1 MIFPEEARRKR
12 SPESLFMTTKHWQ
25 NPTAILLCGGA
36 VIMLSLG
43 IRHGFGI
50 FLRPMTADLQ
60 WTRATFAF
68 AIALQNLVWGFS
80 QPFVGV
86 VADRFGAGRVLVAGG
101 LLYALGLALMA
112 QSTTGPELALSAGI
126 LVGLGLSG
134 TYTIVFGVVGRAFP
148 VAKRSIALGILSAM
162 ASFGQFAMLPY
173 GQSLISALGWWW
185 ALMILAANACLI
197 VPLAIPLS
205 GSRDA
210 GTAPATVHQTVS
222 AALAE
227 ARAHRGFWL
236 VTLGFF
242 VCGFQV
248 VFVATHLPAYLLD
261 KGMSV
266 DLGMVALALIGLANI
281 PGSFLAG
288 YLGARYPKKR
298 LLAGIYVARALI
310 ITAFIS
316 APLNEW
322 TVYLF
327 AIALGLVWLGTVPLT
342 SGIVAQIFGVQYLSM
357 LFGIVYLGHQIGA
370 FLGGWLAGYVFDA
383 TGSYQTVWFIAIA
396 LSIGA
401 AMANLL
407 ADERAVD
414 RPQALPQS
422 A

>member
-1 MIFPEEARRKR
+1 
-12 SPESLFMTTKHWQ
+12 MTTKRWQ

-50 FLRPMTADLQ
+50 FLRPMTLDLQ

-80 QPFVGV
+80 QPFVGM

-101 LLYALGLALMA
+101 LLYALGLSLMA
-112 QSTTGPELALSAGI
+112 QSTTGIELALSAGV

-148 VAKRSIALGILSAM
+148 VEKRSIALGILSAM

-173 GQSLISALGWWW
+173 GQSLISSLGWWW

-197 VPLAIPLS
+197 LPLAIPLS
-205 GSRDA
+205 GGRDA
-210 GTAPATVHQTVS
+210 GTAPATVQQTVS

-227 ARAHRGFWL
+227 ASAHRGFWL

-288 YLGARYPKKR
+288 YLGTRFPKKR

-310 ITAFIS
+310 IAAFIS

-357 LFGIVYLGHQIGA
+357 LFGVVYLGHQIGA
-370 FLGGWLAGYVFDA
+370 FLGGWLGGYVFDA
-383 TGSYQTVWFIAIA
+383 TGSYLVVWFIAIG

-414 RPQALPQS
+414 RLQALPQS

>member
-1 MIFPEEARRKR
+1 
-12 SPESLFMTTKHWQ
+12 MTTKRWQ

-50 FLRPMTADLQ
+50 FLRPMTLDLQ

-80 QPFVGV
+80 QPFVGM

-101 LLYALGLALMA
+101 FLYALGLSLMA
-112 QSTTGPELALSAGI
+112 QSTTGIELALSAGV

-148 VAKRSIALGILSAM
+148 VEKRSIALGILSAM

-173 GQSLISALGWWW
+173 GQSLISSLGWWW

-197 VPLAIPLS
+197 LPLAIPLS
-205 GSRDA
+205 GGRDA
-210 GTAPATVHQTVS
+210 GTAPATVQQTVS

-227 ARAHRGFWL
+227 ASAHRGFWL

-288 YLGARYPKKR
+288 YLGTRFPKKR

-310 ITAFIS
+310 IAAFIS

-357 LFGIVYLGHQIGA
+357 LFGVVYLGHQIGA
-370 FLGGWLAGYVFDA
+370 FLGGWLGGYVFDA
-383 TGSYQTVWFIAIA
+383 TGSYLVVWFIAIG

-414 RPQALPQS
+414 RLQALPQS

>member
-1 MIFPEEARRKR
+1 MSTKR
-12 SPESLFMTTKHWQ
+12 WQ

-36 VIMLSLG
+36 IIMLSLG

-50 FLRPMTADLQ
+50 FLRPMTLDLQ
-60 WTRATFAF
+60 WPRATFAF

-80 QPFVGV
+80 QPFVGM

-101 LLYALGLALMA
+101 LCYAAGLALMA
-112 QSTTGPELALSAGI
+112 QSTTGLELALSTGVLI
-126 LVGLGLSG
+126 GLGLSG
-134 TYTIVFGVVGRAFP
+134 TYTIVIGVVGRAFP
-148 VAKRSIALGILSAM
+148 PARRSTALGVLTGL

-173 GQSLISALGWWW
+173 GQALISGVGWGW
-185 ALMILAANACLI
+185 ALLILAANACLI
-197 VPLAIPLS
+197 LPLAIPL
-205 GSRDA
+205 A
-210 GTAPATVHQTVS
+210 GDRGAASASPVQQTVS

-266 DLGMVALALIGLANI
+266 DVGMAALALIGLANI

-288 YLGARYPKKR
+288 WLGARYPKR
-298 LLAGIYVARALI
+298 LLLAGIYLARAAVI
-310 ITAFIS
+310 AAFV
-316 APLNEW
+316 ALPVTET

-327 AIALGLVWLGTVPLT
+327 AVAIGLVWLGTVPLT

-370 FLGGWLAGYVFDA
+370 FLGGWLGGYVFDS
-383 TGSYQTVWFIAIA
+383 TGSYQVVWVMAIA
-396 LSIGA
+396 LSLVA
-401 AMANLL
+401 AVVNAL
-407 ADERAVD
+407 ADDRELERGTAV
-414 RPQALPQS
+414 PQPA
-422 A
+422 

>member
-1 MIFPEEARRKR
+1 
-12 SPESLFMTTKHWQ
+12 
-25 NPTAILLCGGA
+25 
-36 VIMLSLG
+36 MLSLG

-50 FLRPMTADLQ
+50 FLRPMTLDLQ

-80 QPFVGV
+80 QPFVGM

-101 LLYALGLALMA
+101 LLYAAGLALMA
-112 QSTTGPELALSAGI
+112 QSTTGFELAFSAGVLI
-126 LVGLGLSG
+126 GLGLSG
-134 TYTIVFGVVGRAFP
+134 TYTIVFGVVGRAVP
-148 VAKRSIALGILSAM
+148 VEKRSVALGTLSAM

-173 GQSLISALGWWW
+173 GQALISSIGWWW

-197 VPLAIPLS
+197 LPLAIPLAAD
-205 GSRDA
+205 R
-210 GTAPATVHQTVS
+210 GTTAVVS
-222 AALAE
+222 SVQQSVSSALAE

-261 KGMSV
+261 RGMSV
-266 DLGMVALALIGLANI
+266 DVGMVALALIGLANI

-288 YLGARYPKKR
+288 YLGGRYPKKF
-298 LLAGIYVARALI
+298 LLTGIYGTRAVI
-310 ITAFIS
+310 IAAFIS
-316 APLNEW
+316 VPVTEW

-370 FLGGWLAGYVFDA
+370 FLGGWLGGYVYDTTGAYDA
-383 TGSYQTVWFIAIA
+383 VWIIAVVLSVIA
-396 LSIGA
+396 A
-401 AMANLL
+401 AVNILVDDL
-407 ADERAVD
+407 EIERLQ
-414 RPQALPQS
+414 PSPQS

>member
-1 MIFPEEARRKR
+1 
-12 SPESLFMTTKHWQ
+12 MTTKRWQ

-50 FLRPMTADLQ
+50 FLRPMTLDLQ

-80 QPFVGV
+80 QPFVGM

-101 LLYALGLALMA
+101 LLYALGLSLMA
-112 QSTTGPELALSAGI
+112 QSTTGIELALSAGV

-148 VAKRSIALGILSAM
+148 VEKRSIALGTLSAM

-173 GQSLISALGWWW
+173 GQSLISSLGWWW

-197 VPLAIPLS
+197 LPLAIPLS
-205 GSRDA
+205 GGRDA
-210 GTAPATVHQTVS
+210 GTAPATVQQTVS

-227 ARAHRGFWL
+227 ASAHRGFWL

-288 YLGARYPKKR
+288 YLGTRFPKKR

-310 ITAFIS
+310 IAAFIS

-357 LFGIVYLGHQIGA
+357 LFGVVYLGHQIGA
-370 FLGGWLAGYVFDA
+370 FLGGWLGGYVFDA
-383 TGSYQTVWFIAIA
+383 TGSYLVVWFIAIG

-414 RPQALPQS
+414 RLQALPQS